1 MCKTRI
7 NGFLGLVV
15 VTMFYANTFAQ
26 VDPVLIQRARSAG
39 ITQEQIDAAIASQNK
54 ASVTAKSPVKPVQEG
69 ETARIVESDPPPAD
83 TMPVTESV
91 IFGREVFS
99 SKNLTFAPNYNIP
112 TPADYILSAGDEVII
127 DVWGASELNVR
138 MAITPEGS
146 INLSGIGP
154 VYLNGLTIS
163 QAEQRIKLKL
173 SNVIGGIG
181 SRSFVKVSLG
191 QIRSIKVN
199 MAGEVMLPGTY
210 TLPSLATLFNA
221 LYSAG
226 GVNPT
231 GSLRE
236 IKVYRNSKEVAS
248 LDVYD
253 FLING
258 KYESNLRLEDNDM
271 VIVKPYNALVAATGR
286 IKRNRVYEMTSGE
299 TLEDLIRY
307 AGGFTGDAYTD
318 NLQVKR
324 KSERMLE
331 IFTVDKSSMSTFNL
345 KDGDTVFVDRI
356 IDEYLNRLVIKGAV
370 RRPGEYQLTAETEN
384 LSGLIKKAEGLK
396 GNEFATRGQI
406 IRRKP
411 DYTYEVIPF
420 DVKSIS
426 GGGSDIKLN
435 SNDEV
440 IIPTIFD
447 MREDY
452 YVVVRGEVNKPDTL
466 KYLDAM
472 TVEDVILQGGGL
484 KESASLARLELA
496 RRIKDPSSLQY
507 SEKTAEIFTFN
518 ISQDL
523 ELKPEASR
531 FLVKPFDE
539 ITVRVSPG
547 YQAQESVSVEGEVLF
562 PGRYVMATAGERL
575 SDLVKKAGGLNP
587 IAYVRGASLKR
598 VFSEEEQN
606 RIQSLLRMAKSGGDD
621 DSISLES
628 LSFLDAYPIGIDLE
642 AAIAAPGGNEDVVLM
657 PGDRLVVPKYNAVVK
672 VSGAVLYP
680 NAVTFENGRGLKN
693 YLSQSGG
700 YKTGA
705 RKRPYVVYMNG
716 KVASTKRFLFIHGY
730 PRIEPGCEIVVP
742 IKASK
747 SSSHGL
753 AEIMGISSTS
763 LSMASVVAMLLNALK

>member
-1 MCKTRI
+1 M
-7 NGFLGLVV
+7 
-15 VTMFYANTFAQ
+15 A
-26 VDPVLIQRARSAG
+26 
-39 ITQEQIDAAIASQNK
+39 
-54 ASVTAKSPVKPVQEG
+54 
-69 ETARIVESDPPPAD
+69 
-83 TMPVTESV
+83 VTESV

-99 SKNLTFAPNYNIP
+99 SRNLTFAPNYNMP
-112 TPADYILSAGDEVII
+112 TPADYVLAAGDEVII

-138 MAITPEGS
+138 MAVTPEGS
-146 INLSGIGP
+146 INLSGVGP
-154 VYLNGLTIS
+154 VYLNGLTMS

-173 SNVIGGIG
+173 NNVIGGIG
-181 SRSFVKVSLG
+181 SRSFIKVSLG

-231 GSLRE
+231 GSMRE
-236 IKVYRNSKEVAS
+236 IKVYRNSNEVAS

-271 VIVKPYNALVAATGR
+271 VIVKPYNALVAVTGR
-286 IKRNRVYEMTSGE
+286 VKRNRVYEMTSGE

-324 KSERMLE
+324 KSGRMLE
-331 IFTVDKSSMSTFNL
+331 IFTVNGSTMSSFNL

-356 IDEYLNRLVIKGAV
+356 INEYLNRLVIKGAV
-370 RRPGEYQLTAETEN
+370 MRPGEYQLTAETET
-384 LSGLIKKAEGLK
+384 LSGLIRKAEGFK
-396 GNEFATRGQI
+396 GNEFASRGQI
-406 IRRKP
+406 TRRKP

-420 DVKSIS
+420 DVKAIS

-440 IIPTIFD
+440 FIPTIFD
-447 MREDY
+447 MREEY

-496 RRIKDPSSLQY
+496 RRIKDPSSLKY

-518 ISQDL
+518 ISQNL

-547 YQAQESVSVEGEVLF
+547 YQAQASVSVEGEVLF
-562 PGRYVMATAGERL
+562 PGRYVMATSGERL
-575 SDLVKKAGGLNP
+575 SDLVRKAGGLNP
-587 IAYVRGASLKR
+587 IAHIRGASLKR
-598 VFSEEEQN
+598 ALSEEEHN
-606 RIQSLLRMAKSGGDD
+606 KIQSLLRMAKLGDGN

-628 LSFLDAYPIGIDLE
+628 LSFLEYYPIGIDLA
-642 AAIAAPGGNEDVVLM
+642 AAIATPGGNDDVVLM
-657 PGDRLVVPKYNAVVK
+657 PGDKLVVPKYNAVVK

-680 NAVTFENGRGLKN
+680 NAVTFDKGRGLRN

-700 YKTGA
+700 YKNGA
-705 RKRPYVVYMNG
+705 RRRPYVVYMNG
-716 KVASTKRFLFIHGY
+716 KVASTKKFLFLHDY

-742 IKASK
+742 MKVPRSGAT
-747 SSSHGL
+747 GL

-763 LSMASVVAMLLNALK
+763 VSMASVVAMLLNALKL

>member
-1 MCKTRI
+1 MCKNRI
-7 NGFLGLVV
+7 NGILGLAVAL
-15 VTMFYANTFAQ
+15 MFFADTFGQ
-26 VDPVLIQRARSAG
+26 VDPVLIQKARSAG

-54 ASVTAKSPVKPVQEG
+54 TNEKTGSPVKPVQEG
-69 ETARIVESDPPPAD
+69 ETVRLVSAKPRPAD
-83 TMPVTESV
+83 SMAVTESV

-99 SKNLTFAPNYNIP
+99 SRNLTFAPNYNMP
-112 TPADYILSAGDEVII
+112 TPADYVLAAGDEVII

-138 MAITPEGS
+138 MAVTPEGS
-146 INLSGIGP
+146 INLSGVGP
-154 VYLNGLTIS
+154 VYLNGLTMS

-173 SNVIGGIG
+173 NNVIGGIG
-181 SRSFVKVSLG
+181 SRSFIKVSLG

-231 GSLRE
+231 GSMRE
-236 IKVYRNSKEVAS
+236 IKVYRNSNEVAS

-271 VIVKPYNALVAATGR
+271 VIVKPYNALVAVTGR
-286 IKRNRVYEMTSGE
+286 VKRNRVYEMTSGE

-324 KSERMLE
+324 KSGRMLE
-331 IFTVDKSSMSTFNL
+331 IFTVNGSTMSSFNL

-356 IDEYLNRLVIKGAV
+356 INEYLNRLVIKGAV
-370 RRPGEYQLTAETEN
+370 MRPGEYQLTAETET
-384 LSGLIKKAEGLK
+384 LSGLIRKAEGFK
-396 GNEFATRGQI
+396 GNEFASRGQI
-406 IRRKP
+406 TRRKP

-420 DVKSIS
+420 DVKAIS

-440 IIPTIFD
+440 FIPTIFD
-447 MREDY
+447 MREEY

-496 RRIKDPSSLQY
+496 RRIKDPSSLKY

-518 ISQDL
+518 ISQNL

-547 YQAQESVSVEGEVLF
+547 YQAQASVSVEGEVLF
-562 PGRYVMATAGERL
+562 PGRYVMATSGERL
-575 SDLVKKAGGLNP
+575 SDLVRKAGGLNP
-587 IAYVRGASLKR
+587 IAHIRGASLKR
-598 VFSEEEQN
+598 ALSEEEHN
-606 RIQSLLRMAKSGGDD
+606 KIQSLLRMAKLGDGN

-628 LSFLDAYPIGIDLE
+628 LSFLEYYPIGIDLA
-642 AAIAAPGGNEDVVLM
+642 AAIATPGGNDDVVLM
-657 PGDRLVVPKYNAVVK
+657 PGDKLVVPKYNAVVK

-680 NAVTFENGRGLKN
+680 NAVTFDKGRGLRN

-700 YKTGA
+700 YKNGA
-705 RKRPYVVYMNG
+705 RRRPYVVYMNG
-716 KVASTKRFLFIHGY
+716 KVASTKKFLFIA
-730 PRIEPGCEIVVP
+730 R
-742 IKASK
+742 
-747 SSSHGL
+747 
-753 AEIMGISSTS
+753 
-763 LSMASVVAMLLNALK
+763 LSQN